1 MFFIKS
7 LLKAGLQ
14 VSIVTSSEER
24 DDSKEIYKK
33 LNVKSIHVGN
43 SNLYDL
49 LDRLNGKII
58 FRWFSYLLSNLVNYL
73 VVPDMQL
80 GWWRKVLEKIDAT
93 GYDIVI
99 SASGSYSAHQAA
111 NKLSKKYNIPH
122 IAELGDPW
130 ADNPI
135 WPENMWHKKILNQ
148 YLERRSLSSAIAI
161 TTTNEK
167 TKELYREKYPNCQV
181 FSIPMG
187 YDKSEVEIIPSDE
200 PLGDKK
206 IVFGHVGVSF
216 KKSRD
221 LTHLIESI
229 GCSEKFQ
236 LSVVGPH
243 SLSYEK
249 LVASNQIDNV
259 NFQGSVGYDKAVM
272 ISKELDVSVVVGN
285 TGGLQIPGKLYF
297 CLGLSKPLLY
307 IYQDTND
314 PALAYLNKLP
324 GVVTVFQGRRE
335 IEEVI
340 NGWSDQHDKLIELS
354 RQRVTLNAIKD
365 LEWSCIGNKF
375 AKVVTDNI

>member
-1 MFFIKS
+1 M
-7 LLKAGLQ
+7 
-14 VSIVTSSEER
+14 
-24 DDSKEIYKK
+24 
-33 LNVKSIHVGN
+33 
-43 SNLYDL
+43 
-49 LDRLNGKII
+49 
-58 FRWFSYLLSNLVNYL
+58 
-73 VVPDMQL
+73 
-80 GWWRKVLEKIDAT
+80 
-93 GYDIVI
+93 
-99 SASGSYSAHQAA
+99 
-111 NKLSKKYNIPH
+111 
-122 IAELGDPW
+122 
-130 ADNPI
+130 
-135 WPENMWHKKILNQ
+135 
-148 YLERRSLSSAIAI
+148 
-161 TTTNEK
+161 
-167 TKELYREKYPNCQV
+167 
-181 FSIPMG
+181 
-187 YDKSEVEIIPSDE
+187 
-200 PLGDKK
+200 
-206 IVFGHVGVSF
+206 
-216 KKSRD
+216 
-221 LTHLIESI
+221 IESI